1 MILQNQ
7 TRLVII
13 QIKLLSNHTFFLH
26 LYIIYMTPEKEKV
39 KNKNKKAIKLKFVYL
54 KERKLTVI
62 FLLPLLP
69 ILIFFGLKKRST

>member
-1 MILQNQ
+1 
-7 TRLVII
+7 
-13 QIKLLSNHTFFLH
+13 
-26 LYIIYMTPEKEKV
+26 MTPEKEKV